1 MILETLVAQYG
12 YPAIFIGAI
21 VEGETVLLIA
31 AVLVQQGLLDFKYVL
46 LASAAGAFV
55 GDQFFFHLG
64 RFKGSDCFRHKVAW
78 QRKLE
83 RAGRWL
89 NHRHGIVIFLYRFI
103 YGMRAVIP
111 FLLGSGRCRVCT
123 FTLLSAASAMV
134 WATVIATGGYFF
146 GAVFQRLIL
155 EGQSIQKDALLCVAL
170 LASLVIGMRWRAH
183 RRDAIQGKKRDPGD
197 DVAP

>member
-78 QRKLE
+78 QYKMKKAIHLLE
-83 RAGRWL
+83 RRRGAVVL
-89 NHRHGIVIFLYRFI
+89 CYRFI

-111 FLLGSGRCRVCT
+111 FLLGAGRCRGRT
-123 FTLLSAASAMV
+123 FALLSAGSAIAWAS
-134 WATVIATGGYFF
+134 VIATGGYYFGEIF
-146 GAVFQRLIL
+146 DHLLRQGQTLQKGGLIGGVCLLSIASVWRWWKRRPGAV
-155 EGQSIQKDALLCVAL
+155 SNKK
-170 LASLVIGMRWRAH
+170 SS
-183 RRDAIQGKKRDPGD
+183 RRNISG
-197 DVAP
+197 